1 MRKFWLLGA
10 LLMGCQAVPNGVSTP
25 LGVDIPGLPRSAE
38 LIVSPA
44 TPRALPLLTQRY
56 RAEVRDTLTV
66 NGQTW
71 HLVSMDLSRSPVTL
85 RQDLLAQALPAGAAF
100 PVLADGDQEATAIA
114 WLDLMAHH
122 RQEFQGLHFNSEAA
136 LPSAPAFNDL
146 DFRTG
151 DAQAGWWRKV
161 TRVEEAWN
169 YSLGT
174 GARAGYIDLGFR
186 AGHPEVN
193 HRLILNG
200 RNNQTQQY
208 RQEPN
213 VIDKPTGDH
222 GMASLL
228 VGFAERDNF
237 LPTVGVAPNAQ
248 VVPYVASSTWEVA
261 RAVLAAAQ
269 DQPDVIGMN
278 FAWPLY
284 PAWEQE
290 GDYAQHRLLREVLKT
305 VNRLNIPMV
314 VPAHNYAEP
323 ITGGPRSWF
332 PVSLTEEAGFDNLIG
347 VGGVQSDQKL
357 NVTAWFSP
365 QLLTGFNSRG
375 SNYGAELLWA
385 PASSLDIANGDP
397 ARVTPG
403 NMSGTSA
410 SCPFTTAIVTLIKS
424 RNPALTGAEV
434 KAILRQTARHVDA
447 AALFGRPGHTV
458 PMIQADAAVREAL
471 RRVSPEALRSAEQRV
486 TLTGTLR
493 RNQDDTRDL
502 LTEQGTYRLIPT
514 LARHYPGGRD
524 PLDGK
529 PATIRGWQ
537 GLPGMQ
543 AHELEGLT
551 VQAPG
556 TDHSQLRF

>member
-1 MRKFWLLGA
+1 MRTWGLWLV
-10 LLMGCQAVPNGVSTP
+10 LLMGCQTVPNGVSAPT
-25 LGVDIPGLPRSAE
+25 GEESPGLPRVAE

-44 TPRALPLLTQRY
+44 TARALPLLAQRY
-56 RAEVRDTLTV
+56 HSEVRDTLTV

-71 HLVSMDLSRSPVTL
+71 HLVSLDLSRSPTTL
-85 RQDLLAQALPAGAAF
+85 RTELLAQALPAGAAF
-100 PVLADGDQEATAIA
+100 PVLADRDQEATAIA
-114 WLDLMAHH
+114 WLDLVAHH
-122 RQEFQGLHFNSEAA
+122 RHEFQGLHFNSEVS
-136 LPSAPAFNDL
+136 LPSAPGFNDL

-174 GARAGYIDLGFR
+174 GARAAYIDLGFR

-248 VVPYVASSTWEVA
+248 VAPYVASSTWEVA
-261 RAVLAAAQ
+261 RAVLTAAQ

-290 GDYAQHRLLREVLKT
+290 NDYSQHRLLREVLQM
-305 VNRLNIPMV
+305 VNGLKIPMV

-323 ITGGPRSWF
+323 IKGGPRSWF
-332 PVSLTEEAGFDNLIG
+332 PVALTEEAGFEHLIG

-357 NVTAWFSP
+357 NVVAWFSP

-375 SNYGAELLWA
+375 SNYGSELLWA

-434 KAILRQTARHVDA
+434 KDILRQTARPVDA
-447 AALFGRPGHTV
+447 AALFGRLGHTV

-471 RRVSPEALRSAEQRV
+471 RRVSPEALRAAEQPV

-493 RNQDDTRDL
+493 RNEDDTRDL
-502 LTEQGTYRLIPT
+502 VTANRTYRLIPT

-529 PATIRGWQ
+529 QATITGWQ

-551 VQAPG
+551 VQSPG
-556 TDHSQLRF
+556 NGH